1 MPLTPGP
8 WKWIGRATSS
18 ILSGP
23 SEVVAVVAR
32 MPYQEFQDEDK
43 SVIRAAWEMYQAL
56 KMYQDREDNSHGT
69 QYTWMEVDQAI
80 RDAIKSAETIDPSE
94 LGRPRPDPEKGP
106 ISDEDA

>member
-56 KMYQDREDNSHGT
+56 LMYRDREDNFHASEHN
-69 QYTWMEVDQAI
+69 WEDVDRAI
-80 RDAIKSAETIDPSE
+80 RNALESAEKIDQSE
-94 LGRPRPDPEKGP
+94 L
-106 ISDEDA
+106 